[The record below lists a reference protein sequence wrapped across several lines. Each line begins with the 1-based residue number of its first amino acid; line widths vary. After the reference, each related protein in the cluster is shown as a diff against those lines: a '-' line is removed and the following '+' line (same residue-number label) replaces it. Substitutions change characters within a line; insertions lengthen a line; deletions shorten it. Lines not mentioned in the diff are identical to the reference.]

1 MNIVNKIV
9 LQWQKQDPTYSYQ
22 GSMEFTP
29 EEFRSITDEEILER
43 QTAEYDAWYARIRR
57 IEQEQ

>member
-1 MNIVNKIV
+1 
-9 LQWQKQDPTYSYQ
+9 
-22 GSMEFTP
+22 MEFTP